1 VLVGG
6 VLCCAAGFGGM
17 GLTRQPVAAAV
28 LFGLFAAAM
37 VAVNVVLATARH
49 TLVPGELLGRVL
61 GVWRTVVWGVIPVGA
76 LLGGLLTVALGSA
89 GRTFTASGVALLAVT
104 VFAAASLRR
113 FPIDDETA
121 SSRLV
126 MPLDQ

>member
-1 VLVGG
+1 
-6 VLCCAAGFGGM
+6 M

-76 LLGGLLTVALGSA
+76 LLGGLLTEALGSA
-89 GRTFTASGVALLAVT
+89 GRTFAASGVALLAVT
-104 VFAAASLRR
+104 AFAATSLRR
-113 FPIDDETA
+113 FPIDDKTA
-121 SSRLV
+121 SSRPV
-126 MPLDQ
+126 IPLDQ